1 MTTLRELVVSVG
13 FNVNDA
19 QFKKA
24 SGAVDSLKKGLMVVG
39 AAAVSAAGSM
49 FALAKSVST
58 KGDDIAKTSR
68 AVGFSA
74 NTFQELSY
82 AADLSGV
89 SVDQMTTSMQFFSR
103 NVGQAAQGNKAIQE
117 RFEKMGISIRDAN
130 GELKTNDQ
138 LLMETADSLKG
149 IENPSERAAVS
160 MELFGRSGL
169 RMGTFL
175 AEGSDAIAEMSKRAH
190 ESGAVMSDEALSA
203 SERFNDSLFELKAT
217 LGGLQK
223 AFGEGLMNGISDV
236 MDGLRQF
243 IIENKELIKTNIKG
257 FIEGVVTALKVLWD
271 ILSGIGSAFQTFA
284 GWVGGTENAL
294 YILAGAFAAF
304 KLAGFISTLQTVITV
319 FRGIG
324 VAALFANASV
334 MAIPL
339 AIAAIV
345 AAVVYA
351 GYKFYEWF
359 VSSEERVE
367 AFKAIWNSFVE
378 FFKGIW
384 DSIKNFAIAAIDF
397 IGDKIKWLVDMV
409 KSLFGF
415 IGDLGGKVAGAVKS
429 VTGGIGSSIK
439 GFFGFGSKDKAEST
453 AAAELST
460 SSDVIQ
466 KQMATTAAP
475 TTSTKNV
482 NVDSKV
488 TVNVPPGTAEAQA
501 QYVKDAARQSFK
513 QEYERELQRALYENP
528 ELE

>member
-1 MTTLRELVVSVG
+1 MTTLRELVVQIG
-13 FNVNDA
+13 FDVNES

-24 SGAVDSLKKGLMVVG
+24 NGAVESLKKGLVTIG
-39 AAAVSAAGSM
+39 ASAVAAAGSM
-49 FALAKSVST
+49 FALAKSVANR
-58 KGDDIAKTSR
+58 GDEIAETSR

-74 NTFQELSY
+74 KTFQELSY

-103 NVGQAAQGNKAIQE
+103 NVGQAAQGNKSAQE
-117 RFEKMGISIRDAN
+117 TFERMGISIRDAN
-130 GELKTNDQ
+130 GQLKTNDQ
-138 LLMETADSLKG
+138 LLMEAADALQR
-149 IENPSERAAVS
+149 IEAPSERAAVAA
-160 MELFGRSGL
+160 ELFGKSGA
-169 RMGTFL
+169 RMGAFL
-175 AEGSDAIAEMSKRAH
+175 AEGSDAIAEMTKRAH
-190 ESGAVMSDEALSA
+190 ESGAVMSDESLAA
-203 SERFNDSLFELKAT
+203 SEKFNDSLSELMST
-217 LGGLQK
+217 LQGLK
-223 AFGEGLMNGISDV
+223 TAFGTGLLNGLSDV
-236 MDGLRQF
+236 MNGMREF
-243 IIENKELIKTNIKG
+243 ILQNRELIQTNVKE

-409 KSLFGF
+409 KSLFGW
-415 IGDLGGKVAGAVKS
+415 IGDIGGKVAGAVKEA
-429 VTGGIGSSIK
+429 TGGIGSKIK

-453 AAAELST
+453 AASELST

-488 TVNVPPGTAEAQA
+488 TVNVPPGTAESQA
-501 QYVKDAARQSFK
+501 QFVKDAARQSFK